1 MSTALKLVAT
11 MRDSTGPLDSPWGND
26 LRTIEKRIKD
36 GEASSIKARWE
47 SGRKLIVLRK
57 GKKLP
62 EGLLD
67 EAAAALSVNRIELQ
81 RRVRLADR
89 FPTDI
94 ELCHAVTQWPSWHA
108 MVKDGLTVKR
118 QEKKPPVAP
127 EVAEFRQQT
136 RRTAT
141 LYRKLNPADLAV
153 KDLEALEQLRDE
165 IDRLLSEA

>member
-1 MSTALKLVAT
+1 MAPVCRESAE
-11 MRDSTGPLDSPWGND
+11 
-26 LRTIEKRIKD
+26 LRTPPPGCVRP
-36 GEASSIKARWE
+36 W
-47 SGRKLIVLRK
+47 
-57 GKKLP
+57 
-62 EGLLD
+62 
-67 EAAAALSVNRIELQ
+67 
-81 RRVRLADR
+81 RVA
-89 FPTDI
+89 